1 MSKLNPRP
9 RRNPVSI
16 TRQSIVCQIGKISDF
31 VTSEIGRERLDL
43 SDLRKICA
51 TLEDAFRAVEVE
63 IERRGAS
70 SQWTHNPAGDAA

>member
-1 MSKLNPRP
+1 MSRLNSRP

-16 TRQSIVCQIGKISDF
+16 TRQSIVCQIEKISDF
-31 VTSEIGRERLDL
+31 VTSEIGRGRLDL
-43 SDLRKICA
+43 SDLRKLCA

-70 SQWTHNPAGDAA
+70 SQWTYNPAGDAA